1 MGSKKRF
8 SIIFLFSIFIL
19 SSNLQPVF
27 AEIFFPSTNFRL
39 KGIPTFCILEANYDN
54 IPDEIKTKWANIAK
68 DAVIDWEKNLKDTE
82 TENNLVW
89 DINTKIIPAG
99 EKAPPDCN
107 ITIKFRDKP
116 SLLTLAGLFSTSGI
130 IEIYYLQL
138 TYCNFVT
145 PCYDDKT
152 FKSDDALN
160 TIVLHEI
167 GHSFG
172 LDHYVSDDDAINQK
186 WYTGKNS
193 PPSVMIPTIHTKPSL
208 QIVTTND
215 IQKVRAIYGSEGFYA
230 FSSESPPTPAPTPAP
245 LPPPVTPTPTPIPP
259 PTPTPEPTPTPIP
272 TPEPTPT
279 PIPTPPIIPVRPFG
293 SLDVSSEKIT
303 IVGNQQQTVKIKG
316 NISPEELLR
325 GHPVILTVFRPDQ
338 SVQVL
343 KTSITNAGNFETFLI
358 FDKESQLGF
367 YRITASYV
375 NHVDKDMDVVFE
387 VVSSD
392 SPQNSPQ
399 STPLSKPVLPK
410 WIKNTA
416 GWWSEKKIGDQEF
429 ISGIEYLIKNKI
441 INVSSSSK
449 SISSSS
455 QVIPEWIRT
464 NAGWWA
470 FGLISEDEFVSGI
483 KFLIEQ
489 GIIKV

>member
-19 SSNLQPVF
+19 SSNLQPIF

-39 KGIPTFCILEANYDN
+39 KGISTFCILTANTDDVS
-54 IPDEIKTKWANIAK
+54 DEIKTKWANLAK
-68 DAVIDWEKNLKDTE
+68 DAVIDWEKNLKDAE
-82 TENNLVW
+82 TENKLVW

-99 EKAPPDCN
+99 EKAPSDCN

-116 SLLTLAGLFSTSGI
+116 SLLTLAGLFSSSGI
-130 IEIYYLQL
+130 IEIYFLQL
-138 TYCNFVT
+138 TTCNLFT

-152 FKSDDALN
+152 FKSDGAIY
-160 TIVLHEI
+160 TIALHEI

-186 WYTGKNS
+186 WYTGKKT

-208 QIVTTND
+208 QIITIND
-215 IQKVRAIYGSEGFYA
+215 IQKVRSIYGSEGFYA
-230 FSSESPPTPAPTPAP
+230 FSSESPPTPAPPSAP
-245 LPPPVTPTPTPIPP
+245 LPSPVTPIPTPTPTPIPR
-259 PTPTPEPTPTPIP
+259 PTPTPTPIP
-272 TPEPTPT
+272 TPA
-279 PIPTPPIIPVRPFG
+279 PPIIPFRPFG
-293 SLDVSSEKIT
+293 SLDVSSVKIT
-303 IVGNQQQTVKIKG
+303 IVGNQQQTVKITG

-358 FDKESQLGF
+358 FDKESQKGF
-367 YRITASYV
+367 YRITASYM
-375 NHVDKDMDVVFE
+375 NHVDKDMDVIFE
-387 VVSSD
+387 VVGSD
-392 SPQNSPQ
+392 TIQNSPQ
-399 STPLSKPVLPK
+399 ISASSKPVLPN
-410 WIKNTA
+410 WIKNSA
-416 GWWSEKKIGDQEF
+416 GWWSEKQIGDQEF
-429 ISGIEYLIKNKI
+429 ISGIKYLITNKI
-441 INVSSSSK
+441 INISPSSK
-449 SISSSS
+449 SISSST

-470 FGLISEDEFVSGI
+470 FGLISEDEFVRGI